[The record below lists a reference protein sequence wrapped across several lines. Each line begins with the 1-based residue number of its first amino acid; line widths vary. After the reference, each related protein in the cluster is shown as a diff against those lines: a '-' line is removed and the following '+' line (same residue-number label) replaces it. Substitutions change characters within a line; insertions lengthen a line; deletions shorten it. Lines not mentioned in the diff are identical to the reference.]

1 MSVLFLGQWK
11 LEAVIWE
18 VVKRDRLGIVN
29 SLIYPSQLVNKKPKF
44 YFCVLEWW
52 CSILRVTPSHLMENE
67 AMGVFVM
74 ELSCSLIS
82 DAMHWFYMPFGQNHL
97 GVLMVW
103 IFTVHWVRWFKQDLK
118 PQPMPFIGLSILL
131 PLKVWMV
138 SIQVALGMPVWH
150 LSWRCAH
157 WLSGAAFCLF
167 RRLYLEQTFVW
178 ATSVYVRCIFL
189 LFWGV
194 RNVWCLCKRCQHLP
208 WRWIQAWHLLVCIKP
223 D

>member
-18 VVKRDRLGIVN
+18 VVKGDRLGIVN

-74 ELSCSLIS
+74 ELSCSLVS

-157 WLSGAAFCLF
+157 WLSGAAFCL
-167 RRLYLEQTFVW
+167 
-178 ATSVYVRCIFL
+178 
-189 LFWGV
+189 LFACLGGCTWNKHLCEPPLCMLDAFFYYSGGSEMCGV
-194 RNVWCLCKRCQHLP
+194 CVKDVSIRHGDGFKHDIC
-208 WRWIQAWHLLVCIKP
+208 
-223 D
+223 